1 MVGTAGSVLIREVS
15 FIQSVF
21 YKICTHTYCTFIKVA
36 RSESATAM
44 LVHFQKLFDVREP
57 IGVCT
62 RMSEVYCKLSQC
74 QNVIRTLQSTLTVSE
89 FVCIVPLVIHN
100 RL

>member
-1 MVGTAGSVLIREVS
+1 MSSLERCPLFRVYFKKRFQFVHIIISHSL
-15 FIQSVF
+15 
-21 YKICTHTYCTFIKVA
+21 KVA

-74 QNVIRTLQSTLTVSE
+74 QNVIRTLQSTLSISE
-89 FVCIVPLVIHN
+89 FVCIVPFVIHN